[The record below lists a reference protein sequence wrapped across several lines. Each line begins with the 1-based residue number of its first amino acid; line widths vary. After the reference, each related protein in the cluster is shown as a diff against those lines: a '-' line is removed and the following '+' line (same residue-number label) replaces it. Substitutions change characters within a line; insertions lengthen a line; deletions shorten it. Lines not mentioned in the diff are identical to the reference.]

1 MRRNQFY
8 LKNYTKEKESIKI
21 KMENKKCI
29 LCGAEFT
36 ASWQIIFHEC
46 DRESDE
52 INIQDFE

>member
-1 MRRNQFY
+1 MRRNQFH

-36 ASWQIIFHEC
+36 ESWQIVFHEC

-52 INIQDFE
+52 INS